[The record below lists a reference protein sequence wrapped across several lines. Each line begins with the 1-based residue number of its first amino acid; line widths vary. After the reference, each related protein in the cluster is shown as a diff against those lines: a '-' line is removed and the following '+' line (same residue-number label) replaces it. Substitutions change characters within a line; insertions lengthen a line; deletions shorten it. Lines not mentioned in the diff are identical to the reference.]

1 MNNNDIIDED
11 DKQFLD
17 KLNNRKIGTPES
29 DKVEAEIS
37 EKYRLCAKGA
47 SVEEKNKDKKD
58 QLYCINKKNK
68 PLWIVIN
75 KLY

>member
-11 DKQFLD
+11 DKQYLE

-29 DKVEAEIS
+29 DKIEAEIS

-58 QLYCINKKNK
+58 
-68 PLWIVIN
+68 
-75 KLY
+75 